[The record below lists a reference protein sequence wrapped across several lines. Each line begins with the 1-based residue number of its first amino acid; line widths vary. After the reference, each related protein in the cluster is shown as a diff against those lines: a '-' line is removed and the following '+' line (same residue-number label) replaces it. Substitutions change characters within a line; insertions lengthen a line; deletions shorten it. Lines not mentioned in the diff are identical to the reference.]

1 MSQNDFNNDAQQGGA
16 SFGEYQSTTTT
27 KTTTNMG
34 GVDAQQGGV
43 SSEGGAAFGEYQ
55 STKPTFARASTKVTY
70 NPNVIQAK
78 TTVAPT
84 KTLPTKFLP
93 TINKD
98 HLGQVQVD
106 SSSSSNFDINA
117 FTSTSDSGANFGGDF
132 QATTTTTTTTET
144 TTSGFDMAQF
154 GGAEGGESAG
164 FDASAFQSGEAT
176 VDTGATFGGDF
187 QATTTTTTTTET
199 TTGGFDMAQFG
210 GAEGGESA
218 GFDAS
223 AFQSGE
229 ATVDTG
235 ANFGGDFQATTT
247 TTTTTETTTGGFD
260 MAQFGGAEGGES
272 AGFDASAFQSG
283 EATVDTGANFGGD
296 FQATTTTTT
305 TTETTNFGGF
315 DAQFAGGETSTTLQT
330 DQTFDLNNLQ
340 SSGQEGAGFEFNA
353 ENTETPL
360 VDATSALQ
368 DYGASSGFNEYQTTN
383 TTTETTTTTTNFEG
397 LQGFDLNNLQA
408 GSSSDFSAFQTTT
421 TTESNVEAGAA
432 SYDEGNANVDAI
444 PSTTLEP
451 AMDLGQFG
459 GETTVQTTTTTTTT
473 TTSDVDSGAA
483 TFGEYESTS
492 ALNSVPAV
500 PTRTLDTYD
509 EFQNGEGSSEATVT
523 PLKGSFAISRNKYV
537 GGMSAYGQAE
547 ASMEEGNAYNAST
560 HSDLRGNIGSKGT
573 ASAGGFTS
581 FSEYTVTKDFNTR
594 TYNPQSQF

>member
-43 SSEGGAAFGEYQ
+43 SSEGGVAFGEYQ

-117 FTSTSDSGANFGGDF
+117 FTSTSDS
-132 QATTTTTTTTET
+132 
-144 TTSGFDMAQF
+144 
-154 GGAEGGESAG
+154 
-164 FDASAFQSGEAT
+164 
-176 VDTGATFGGDF
+176 
-187 QATTTTTTTTET
+187 
-199 TTGGFDMAQFG
+199 
-210 GAEGGESA
+210 
-218 GFDAS
+218 
-223 AFQSGE
+223 
-229 ATVDTG
+229 G

-421 TTESNVEAGAA
+421 TTESNFEAGAA

-451 AMDLGQFG
+451 AMDLGKFG

-547 ASMEEGNAYNAST
+547 ASMEEGNAYNASA

>member
-43 SSEGGAAFGEYQ
+43 SSEGGVAFGEYQ

-117 FTSTSDSGANFGGDF
+117 FTSTAYSGANFGGDF

-144 TTSGFDMAQF
+144 TTS
-154 GGAEGGESAG
+154 
-164 FDASAFQSGEAT
+164 
-176 VDTGATFGGDF
+176 
-187 QATTTTTTTTET
+187 
-199 TTGGFDMAQFG
+199 GFDMAQFG

-421 TTESNVEAGAA
+421 TTESNFEAGAA

-547 ASMEEGNAYNAST
+547 ASMEEGNAYNASV

>member
-176 VDTGATFGGDF
+176 VDTGA
-187 QATTTTTTTTET
+187 
-199 TTGGFDMAQFG
+199 
-210 GAEGGESA
+210 
-218 GFDAS
+218 
-223 AFQSGE
+223 
-229 ATVDTG
+229 
-235 ANFGGDFQATTT
+235 NFGGDFQATTT
-247 TTTTTETTTGGFD
+247 TTTTTETTTSGFD

>member
-1 MSQNDFNNDAQQGGA
+1 
-16 SFGEYQSTTTT
+16 
-27 KTTTNMG
+27 
-34 GVDAQQGGV
+34 
-43 SSEGGAAFGEYQ
+43 
-55 STKPTFARASTKVTY
+55 
-70 NPNVIQAK
+70 
-78 TTVAPT
+78 
-84 KTLPTKFLP
+84 
-93 TINKD
+93 
-98 HLGQVQVD
+98 
-106 SSSSSNFDINA
+106 
-117 FTSTSDSGANFGGDF
+117 
-132 QATTTTTTTTET
+132 
-144 TTSGFDMAQF
+144 
-154 GGAEGGESAG
+154 
-164 FDASAFQSGEAT
+164 
-176 VDTGATFGGDF
+176 
-187 QATTTTTTTTET
+187 
-199 TTGGFDMAQFG
+199 MAQFG

-247 TTTTTETTTGGFD
+247 TTTTTETTTSGFD
-260 MAQFGGAEGGES
+260 M
-272 AGFDASAFQSG
+272 
-283 EATVDTGANFGGD
+283 
-296 FQATTTTTT
+296 
-305 TTETTNFGGF
+305 
-315 DAQFAGGETSTTLQT
+315 AQFAGGETSTTLQT

>member
-55 STKPTFARASTKVTY
+55 STKPTFARASTRVTY

-117 FTSTSDSGANFGGDF
+117 FTSTSDS
-132 QATTTTTTTTET
+132 
-144 TTSGFDMAQF
+144 
-154 GGAEGGESAG
+154 
-164 FDASAFQSGEAT
+164 
-176 VDTGATFGGDF
+176 
-187 QATTTTTTTTET
+187 
-199 TTGGFDMAQFG
+199 
-210 GAEGGESA
+210 
-218 GFDAS
+218 
-223 AFQSGE
+223 
-229 ATVDTG
+229 
-235 ANFGGDFQATTT
+235 
-247 TTTTTETTTGGFD
+247 
-260 MAQFGGAEGGES
+260 
-272 AGFDASAFQSG
+272 
-283 EATVDTGANFGGD
+283 GANFGGD

-421 TTESNVEAGAA
+421 TTESNFEAGAA

-547 ASMEEGNAYNAST
+547 ASMEEGNAYNASA

>member
-144 TTSGFDMAQF
+144 TTSGFDM
-154 GGAEGGESAG
+154 
-164 FDASAFQSGEAT
+164 
-176 VDTGATFGGDF
+176 
-187 QATTTTTTTTET
+187 
-199 TTGGFDMAQFG
+199 
-210 GAEGGESA
+210 
-218 GFDAS
+218 
-223 AFQSGE
+223 
-229 ATVDTG
+229 
-235 ANFGGDFQATTT
+235 
-247 TTTTTETTTGGFD
+247 
-260 MAQFGGAEGGES
+260 
-272 AGFDASAFQSG
+272 
-283 EATVDTGANFGGD
+283 
-296 FQATTTTTT
+296 
-305 TTETTNFGGF
+305 
-315 DAQFAGGETSTTLQT
+315 AQFAGGETSTTLQT

-473 TTSDVDSGAA
+473 TTDVDSGAA

-594 TYNPQSQF
+594 TYNPQAQF